1 MHKFCARAI
10 IDNYIVQKISR
21 CGAGSKEI
29 FNDEVT
35 TIVTDIIPEI
45 SFLFLS
51 SELQEYAGNAAAFP
65 DFETAH
71 IEKTHGSQLTAHS
84 SSMHYSRGLLPA
96 NPKSE

>member
-35 TIVTDIIPEI
+35 TIVTDIIPDDI
-45 SFLFLS
+45 IIIF
-51 SELQEYAGNAAAFP
+51 
-65 DFETAH
+65 AH
-71 IEKTHGSQLTAHS
+71 IQHPAARVIVRIVKLI
-84 SSMHYSRGLLPA
+84 HYIFQRRIHIIWTSICVCGGAIIYFIKLE
-96 NPKSE
+96 NSIF